1 MVASKLAGE
10 VLKSGVKRAG
20 GKMAGDSLIGFFSKI
35 GPQTAAAVRGVGK
48 EAVEQGA
55 TQAAKNIFTN
65 PSLITKGLTAGDLAG
80 AAMIAKKG
88 QDMAAI
94 KGGIETAATVA
105 GKIAPVVATG
115 ATALYGQNIIENI
128 FDQQNIGS
136 QPFRSRKT
144 GSAEFDSFLHEQAL
158 TQQRLENEMAV
169 IRQKAI
175 LGVPSPLE
183 MAQAEKLITESGE
196 ATNQEVMGIA
206 RSLYGTGLRAQ
217 NL

>member
-10 VLKSGVKRAG
+10 ALKSGVKRAG

-105 GKIAPVVATG
+105 GKIVPAVATG
-115 ATALYGQNIIENI
+115 ATALYGQNVIENI
-128 FDQQNIGS
+128 FDQQNVGS
-136 QPFRSRKT
+136 QPFKGRKS
-144 GSAEFDSFLHEQAL
+144 GNKDFDSFLYEQAL
-158 TQQRLENEMAV
+158 EQQRLENEMAV
-169 IRQKAI
+169 IRQKAV
-175 LGVPSPLE
+175 LGVPSPLQ

-196 ATNQEVMGIA
+196 ATNQEVMGVA
-206 RSLYGTGLRAQ
+206 RSLYGTGLRA
-217 NL
+217 

>member
-10 VLKSGVKRAG
+10 VLKSGEKRAG

-55 TQAAKNIFTN
+55 TQAAKNIFRN
-65 PSLITKGLTAGDLAG
+65 PSLITKGLTTVDLAG

-128 FDQQNIGS
+128 FDQQNVGS

-206 RSLYGTGLRAQ
+206 RSLYGTGLRA
-217 NL
+217 